1 VQEYKRERQED
12 VASEKISA
20 KDVRPAGYHISGLRR
35 GHHQH
40 EPANECRH
48 NEDTQQPPPLQ
59 PERSPQAEGDVP
71 SGAEDRERK

>member
-20 KDVRPAGYHISGLRR
+20 NDVRQARLGDPISGLRR

-40 EPANECRH
+40 EPADERRH
-48 NEDTQQPPPLQ
+48 NEDTQQPPSLQ

-71 SGAEDRERK
+71 GGTEER